1 MTTQLAVAT
10 QNARLD
16 AIEVDVGVS
25 PTLKLRTG
33 APPANVAASDTG
45 TVVAT
50 MALPSDWMAAA
61 SAGTKSKSG
70 TWQDTAADASGTV
83 GHYRIYDSGGN
94 AKIQGTATLTGGGG
108 DMTPDNNVVQI
119 NQFVVVTS
127 YTWTDGNA

>member
-108 DMTPDNNVVQI
+108 DMTLDNNVVQI
-119 NQFVVVTS
+119 NQLVVVTS